1 MTNVHG
7 ISVSGG
13 SFPAQIW
20 RRFMDP
26 ALAGLPAREFPEPAQ
41 PVVFQ
46 SGIEGRRRSPTTR
59 TTWLLRARRRP
70 PRRRRRRPRRR
81 RTRRRRIRRRR
92 RRTPRRRRPPR
103 TRAPVTEAPPR
114 TAAAPRAVTSR
125 SAPLAAGVATAC
137 LVGVASA
144 TAWRDG
150 SPLVP
155 REGGLA
161 EQGTA
166 RLFLVLVA
174 AAFVA
179 YLAGSSSCVAVR
191 SRSAPRSSSRP
202 RVQLVPLAAPLLLST
217 DAWTYWGYG
226 WIAAEGGGNP
236 YVDPPSAF
244 PESPA
249 APYLGADW
257 RDTTSVY
264 GPAFTLVSE
273 PVARIAGSSADAAA
287 WLFKSL
293 AALAVL
299 VATVAVSRSSRRPA
313 LAAAFVGWN
322 PVLAIH
328 AGGGGHNDALVG
340 ALVAT
345 AVALGVHRRSSAS
358 GAVWALA
365 ALFKWVPLVFFALAA
380 LAARARGRSTGALGP
395 RRDPRRR
402 RRGRHVALRPPLA
415 RRARPA
421 RRQRGASDELC
432 PSLAARA
439 ARPPARG
446 GSRDRVRPARSG
458 ARLARPGRTRRARAA
473 RVRRL
478 PRPRDDALSR
488 RLVPRLGGAPRG
500 PEDDDRLAR
509 LAALGLTAYLLP
521 QTIPL
526 IEARARRSRPRRTPT
541 R

>member
-1 MTNVHG
+1 
-7 ISVSGG
+7 
-13 SFPAQIW
+13 
-20 RRFMDP
+20 
-26 ALAGLPAREFPEPAQ
+26 
-41 PVVFQ
+41 
-46 SGIEGRRRSPTTR
+46 
-59 TTWLLRARRRP
+59 
-70 PRRRRRRPRRR
+70 
-81 RTRRRRIRRRR
+81 
-92 RRTPRRRRPPR
+92 
-103 TRAPVTEAPPR
+103 
-114 TAAAPRAVTSR
+114 VTSR
-125 SAPLAAGVATAC
+125 PAALAAGVATAS

-155 REGGLA
+155 REGGLV

-166 RLFLVLVA
+166 WLFLVLLA

-179 YLAGSSSCVAVR
+179 YLAGLVLLRRRSLALRAAILVA
-191 SRSAPRSSSRP
+191 AA
-202 RVQLVPLAAPLLLST
+202 VQLVPLASPLLLST

-249 APYLGADW
+249 APHLGADW

-264 GPAFTLVSE
+264 GPAFSILAE

-287 WLFKSL
+287 WLFKGL

-299 VATVAVSRSSRRPA
+299 GATVAVSRSSRRPA

-340 ALVAT
+340 ALVAA
-345 AVALGVHRRSSAS
+345 AVALGVRRRSSAS

-380 LAARARGRSTGALGP
+380 IAAHARRRATGTLALLATLAAGGAVATWRYGLDWLGALGP
-395 RRDPRRR
+395 LADNAVRKTSYALPSRLEQLGLPHGMALGMALALLVGGLAWLARDALA
-402 RRGRHVALRPPLA
+402 GRARLGTAACLVLATTPYLAVWYLAWAVPLA
-415 RRARPA
+415 A
-421 RRQRGASDELC
+421 
-432 PSLAARA
+432 
-439 ARPPARG
+439 
-446 GSRDRVRPARSG
+446 
-458 ARLARPGRTRRARAA
+458 
-473 RVRRL
+473 
-478 PRPRDDALSR
+478 
-488 RLVPRLGGAPRG
+488 

-509 LAALGLTAYLLP
+509 LAALALTAYLLP

-526 IEARARRSRPRRTPT
+526 
-541 R
+541 